1 MAIYKQLFMVV
12 MIFTMIT
19 ACSYE
24 RTNRVVKGFG
34 EDGFNADRLQPEFKG
49 DEMEE
54 IREKERIAE
63 MAKKNHGLMHI
74 HRYGPGF
81 DVLLTLDAGD
91 SDVSFSMA
99 LPKAKDAEDME
110 EGDEKL
116 SDEKAEQ
123 HHEELSETGE
133 KIEENK
139 ANQFNESTKFV
150 VAAQSLFYKKEYN
163 KALDEVKK
171 AIDLA
176 PSSSQAHALKGSI
189 YYKMGLKKDAE
200 VSWKKALEID
210 PNMAQVQESLNKL
223 GVQ

>member
-1 MAIYKQLFMVV
+1 MMIYKRLLMAIMIIGVV
-12 MIFTMIT
+12 T

-34 EDGFNADRLQPEFKG
+34 EDGFNADQLQPSFEG
-49 DEMEE
+49 DEMKE
-54 IREKERIAE
+54 IREKERISE

-99 LPKAKDAEDME
+99 LPKAKDAEDVK

-116 SDEKAEQ
+116 SDKKAEQ
-123 HHEELSETGE
+123 HHEDLAETGE
-133 KIEENK
+133 QIEADK

-150 VAAQSLFYKKEYN
+150 VAAQSLFYKKDYN

-176 PSSSQAHALKGSI
+176 PKSSQAHALKGSI
-189 YYKMGLKKDAE
+189 YYKMGLRKDAE

-210 PNMAQVQESLNKL
+210 PNMTQVQESLNKL